1 MGIARRG
8 YKTVTGN
15 VENILPGA
23 PPSGSTRR
31 GVEGVA
37 GGADGADEVGV
48 LVAVQRDAQAADM
61 DVDGAGLDI
70 DVLAPHRV
78 QKLLA
83 REDAAGM
90 LHEMAQQAGLGG
102 PRVD

>member
-1 MGIARRG
+1 MGVAGRG
-8 YKTVTGN
+8 YKTVTGG
-15 VENILPGA
+15 VENID
-23 PPSGSTRR
+23 STRR
-31 GVEGVA
+31 GVQRIA
-37 GGADGADEVGV
+37 GGTDGADQVGV
-48 LVAVQRDAQAADM
+48 VVAVQRNAQAADM

-90 LHEMAQQAGLGG
+90 LHEMAPQAEFAAAEMD
-102 PRVD
+102 PHRSAP